1 MYHLLYEKVLSGIEK
16 RDVYEDIRGEFVG
29 IKIDEYMFENERF
42 RRIRGN
48 VGFWDWKEIIR
59 ETKK

>member
-1 MYHLLYEKVLSGIEK
+1 MYHLFYEEGVEK
-16 RDVYEDIRGEFVG
+16 QDEDIRGEFVG